1 MLKQVAELWLNLGL
15 NLGFSKCLHN
25 PWILSNAK
33 GEERSREGVI
43 GSAVC
48 GESGVKLQGS
58 KRFPQRQYSRAEL
71 AGK

>member
-15 NLGFSKCLHN
+15 KLGFSKCLHK

-43 GSAVC
+43 GSGVC
-48 GESGVKLQGS
+48 EESGAKL
-58 KRFPQRQYSRAEL
+58 
-71 AGK
+71 